1 MDNRYLKI
9 DKNNASTLEV
19 LKIKRQL

>member
-1 MDNRYLKI
+1 MKV
-9 DKNNASTLEV
+9 V